1 MREGREVR
9 REIAAA
15 VALKAVHHHDC
26 GGVQP
31 TSRRRRGERKNGR
44 IRLRNLVV
52 KAERSTCSRLH
63 RTKRYVSKQRLNANR
78 RLTWVPPLV
87 NPDPT

>member
-31 TSRRRRGERKNGR
+31 TSRRRGERKNGR
-44 IRLRNLVV
+44 IRL
-52 KAERSTCSRLH
+52 K
-63 RTKRYVSKQRLNANR
+63 
-78 RLTWVPPLV
+78 TWV
-87 NPDPT
+87 